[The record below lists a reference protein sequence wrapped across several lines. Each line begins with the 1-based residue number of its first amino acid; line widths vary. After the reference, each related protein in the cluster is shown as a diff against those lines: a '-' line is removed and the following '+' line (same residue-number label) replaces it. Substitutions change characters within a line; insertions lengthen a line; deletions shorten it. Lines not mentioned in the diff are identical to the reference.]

1 MAFSLTR
8 DMVREKRS
16 ELKNLDRREL
26 IDRIVNFSDQK
37 RLDFDDEGKRREYPT
52 GKMAKSIQENGYQM
66 SDNQY
71 YTLIHHFAADTIPII
86 KTVGVTFRQNNAA
99 TFEKT
104 FAESPRNG
112 FSIYDTS
119 YHLEPEPTNAYDPNA
134 VKVLTFTEEGMHHLG
149 YLPASFVAAHPILE
163 PMDVPGAIL
172 DYSNGKF
179 KRCSYQMA
187 LDTEFLDR
195 KNPMLSLT
203 DADLMGIGDL
213 GLDMPNLPDSGT
225 YAQDSPE
232 YYIYELPFTVNGKI
246 TDTTNAAVYVARLD
260 MRQDMSDEFTT
271 RGLPDTVADIQWS
284 FQDEKYGLVTLQ
296 TVEPLTDEQKLVADA
311 YIHHL
316 HTDGYLATHLR
327 EQDFMSVG
335 QLEDT
340 FAPSRY
346 GFRLTNQPLVLTDG
360 DLDFGNAFENSL

>member
-37 RLDFDDEGKRREYPT
+37 RLDFDEEEKRREYPT
-52 GKMAKSIQENGYQM
+52 GKMARSIQQNGYQM

-71 YTLIHHFAADTIPII
+71 YTLIHHFAADTIPVI

-112 FSIYDTS
+112 FSIYHTS

-134 VKVLTFTEEGMHHLG
+134 VKVLTFTEGGMHHLG

-213 GLDMPNLPDSGT
+213 GLDMPNSMDTET
-225 YAQDSPE
+225 YC
-232 YYIYELPFTVNGKI
+232 YELPFTVNGRI
-246 TDTTNAAVYVARLD
+246 TDTMSAANYVAGLD
-260 MRQDMSDEFTT
+260 LKQDMSDEFTT
-271 RGLPDTVADIQWS
+271 RGLPDTVTDIQWS
-284 FQDEKYGLVTLQ
+284 FLDEKHGLVTLQ

-327 EQDFMSVG
+327 EQDFMSVK

-340 FAPSRY
+340 FVPSRC